1 MDQTVSIRN
10 SNLDLITHRVELRYA
25 LLRYLVWV
33 IPTFGFIGTYHPEAL
48 ATSIAFSPNGRSAVS
63 GSREGQAQLWNTATQ
78 FLDSIFEIRTL
89 VYLLQVDV
97 GGLYLFDIIATTTKP
112 IRTFDIESSTVV
124 AFAPDGQS
132 FASGGT
138 YVIVSICDVSSGE
151 TTDQFT
157 DHDNAIT
164 ALAYG
169 PDGHVVA
176 SGDTFGYIK
185 VWRLDTGE
193 EQNTIQPESDIWFSP
208 VISLTFLDDSLISS
222 NGETMR
228 VLSATS
234 GEELNSFRVV
244 MPEKL
249 F

>member
-1 MDQTVSIRN
+1 M
-10 SNLDLITHRVELRYA
+10 
-25 LLRYLVWV
+25 
-33 IPTFGFIGTYHPEAL
+33 
-48 ATSIAFSPNGRSAVS
+48 S
-63 GSREGQAQLWNTATQ
+63 GSREGPAQLWNTGTQ

-89 VYLLQVDV
+89 AYLLPVDV
-97 GGLYLFDIIATTTKP
+97 GGLNLFDIISTTTKS

-138 YVIVSICDVSSGE
+138 DGIVSIWDVSSGE

-169 PDGHVVA
+169 PDGDVVA

-193 EQNTIQPESDIWFSP
+193 EQNT
-208 VISLTFLDDSLISS
+208 T
-222 NGETMR
+222 
-228 VLSATS
+228 
-234 GEELNSFRVV
+234 
-244 MPEKL
+244 
-249 F
+249 